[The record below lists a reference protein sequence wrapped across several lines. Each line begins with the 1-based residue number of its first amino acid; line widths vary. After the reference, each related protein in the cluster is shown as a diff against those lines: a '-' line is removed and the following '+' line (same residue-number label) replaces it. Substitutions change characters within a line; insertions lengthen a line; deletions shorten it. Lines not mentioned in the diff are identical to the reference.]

1 MECDD
6 KYDDIL
12 LDNVYLPP
20 TLSGYQCTEFEEINV
35 QICEYENE
43 ISQLEE
49 DIIMLNDEL
58 SEHSEDNIPDNDI
71 DQAL

>member
-1 MECDD
+1 M
-6 KYDDIL
+6 
-12 LDNVYLPP
+12 NFPP